1 METKNSLMNVL
12 IREMLKRLGN
22 YELKG
27 CSERVVDNATYS
39 LAEEV
44 LPYEIFYMLEEY
56 YEEGFDMDEEE
67 AIEWFTDIEEAY
79 KLYKEYNEQE
89 IDEFFKYANKLSNE
103 DWNKKYGDDPEA
115 VNLLGE
121 DHIYKEYLEL
131 KAEILELKAELG
143 QEWAKARMFWEFR
156 DTYLYVKGMCKEKGI
171 KFTRPKGFTKANK
184 VIQLPLSKTIE

>member
-44 LPYEIFYMLEEY
+44 LPYEIFSVLEY
-56 YEEGFDMDEEE
+56 DYEEGFDMDEKE
-67 AIEWFTDIEEAY
+67 AVEWFTDTEEAY
-79 KLYKEYNEQE
+79 KLYKGYNEQE

-103 DWNKKYGDDPEA
+103 DWDEKFGDDPEA
-115 VNLLGE
+115 INLLGE
-121 DHIYKEYLEL
+121 DWIYKEYLEL
-131 KAEILELKAELG
+131 KAEIEQGECE
-143 QEWAKARMFWEFR
+143 EWRMFWQFR
-156 DTYLYVKGMCKEKGI
+156 DIYLYVKGKCKEKGI

-184 VIQLPLSKTIE
+184 VIQLPFK